1 MDYTKP
7 MKREAVLHSDYLN
20 GVFNFAALTRGRVAL
35 SFRTPTQKI
44 FGLLG
49 RLMLPVFL
57 QFHA

>member
-20 GVFNFAALTRGRVAL
+20 GGIQFCSPYAGRVAL